1 MENGKRRAYWGL
13 VESYRTARGPR
24 QRVVAWLGK
33 LDQAGRLGV
42 QQAVETET
50 AQPTGSVHESQKT
63 LFDEQAPSPEPRWV
77 EINAAGVRVENC
89 RQFGGPWLALACY
102 DLIRDG
108 RQVVSLRPSDAARG
122 TSPHGRPSQSPKDRA
137 AA

>member
-1 MENGKRRAYWGL
+1 MLTLQFTPDGA
-13 VESYRTARGPR
+13 
-24 QRVVAWLGK
+24 Q
-33 LDQAGRLGV
+33 D
-42 QQAVETET
+42 TEAMMASDT
-50 AQPTGSVHESQKT
+50 FAD
-63 LFDEQAPSPEPRWV
+63 L
-77 EINAAGVRVENC
+77 INRMKADSALRPALEAD
-89 RQFGGPWLALACY
+89 PWLALACY